1 MVLTE
6 DAESSDCTYDKSL
19 NETLSSEEGTPSP
32 SSGFNFINFM
42 GEDND
47 VIPLAKKA
55 AALYADKMKVNE
67 RSLSSSELMRSRK
80 SWNRDLI
87 MLNGTCYRLFERL
100 PKNK

>member
-67 RSLSSSELMRSRK
+67 RSLSSSELDEVSKKLESRFNNAK
-80 SWNRDLI
+80 RY
-87 MLNGTCYRLFERL
+87 MLSVI
-100 PKNK
+100 